1 MLSAPRRFYKSVTV
15 QEGEGGWHVLLD
27 GKLLR
32 SPAKLDFALPTRAL
46 AGAIAAEWD
55 AQADKV
61 DPHSMPMMQLG
72 ATAVDRIAADR
83 ERIVAE
89 TAAYGGSDLV
99 CYRAEAPVE
108 LAWRQAESWQPLIA
122 WVAERYDVAL
132 NVTTGIVAVAQ
143 PPHAL
148 GSFRRVLEASDLF
161 ALTALATLTAA
172 AGSLVIALAVAE
184 GRLTAEQAAEAA
196 LLDELFQAERWG
208 SDPEAEARRAS
219 VRRDLIDGSRFHQL
233 SRHCIL

>member
-46 AGAIAAEWD
+46 AEAIAAEWD
-55 AQADKV
+55 AQVDKV
-61 DPHSMPMMQLG
+61 DPHSMPMMQLA
-72 ATAVDRIAADR
+72 ATALDRIAAEP
-83 ERIVAE
+83 ERVIAE
-89 TAAYGGSDLV
+89 TAGYGGSDLV

-108 LAWRQAESWQPLIA
+108 LVRRQAELWQPLIA

-132 NVTTGIVAVAQ
+132 NVTTGIVVVAQ

-148 GSFRRVLEASDLF
+148 GSFRRVLVASDLF

-208 SDPEAEARRAS
+208 SDPEAEARHAA
-219 VRRDLIDGSRFHQL
+219 VRRDLIDGSRFHRL
-233 SRHCIL
+233 SRH

>member
-15 QEGEGGWHVLLD
+15 EQREGGWHVLLD

-32 SPAKLDFALPTRAL
+32 SPAKLGLALPTRGL
-46 AGAIAAEWD
+46 ADAIAVEWD
-55 AQADKV
+55 AQVEKV
-61 DPHSMPMMQLG
+61 NPHSMPMMQLA
-72 ATAVDRIAADR
+72 ATAVDRIAGDR

-99 CYRAEAPVE
+99 CYRAEAPAE
-108 LAWRQAESWQPLIA
+108 LARRQADEWQPLIA
-122 WVAERYDVAL
+122 WAAGRYDVAL
-132 NVTTGIVAVAQ
+132 NVTTGVVAVAQ
-143 PPHAL
+143 PAHAL
-148 GSFRRVLEASDLF
+148 GSFRRVLEATDLF

-208 SDPEAEARRAS
+208 SDPEAEARRAG
-219 VRRDLIDGSRFHQL
+219 VRRDLADGARFLRL
-233 SRHCIL
+233 SRT